1 MEKSMKYFASL
12 GDHEYEIEINGEDK
26 ILVDGKAYDIDF
38 RSVAGQPVYSLLING
53 HSYESLVRSSG
64 EGLEVLLHGQFY
76 IVSVDDERQRKL
88 VQTSGPKAAD
98 RGEFHLKS
106 PMPGLI
112 ISLSVREGQ
121 EVKKGDQLIV
131 LESMKMQNELKSPT
145 DGIIRS
151 LRINAG
157 DNVEQNQVLLTV
169 G

>member
-1 MEKSMKYFASL
+1 MKYVASL
-12 GDHEYEIEINGEDK
+12 GDQEFEIEINGEDE
-26 ILVDGKAYDIDF
+26 IIVNGDPFAIDF
-38 RSVAGQPVYSLLING
+38 RSIAGQPVYSLLING
-53 HSYESLVRSSG
+53 RSYEALVQPSE
-64 EGLEVLLHGQFY
+64 EGLEVLLQGQLFL
-76 IVSVDDERQRKL
+76 ISVDDERQLRL
-88 VQTSGPKAAD
+88 RQTSGPQITD

-112 ISLSVREGQ
+112 ISVNVREGQ
-121 EVKKGDQLIV
+121 EVSRGDRLIT

-151 LRINAG
+151 LRIKSG